1 MANRKAVVI
10 DDEKDLTTYITT
22 ILEEND
28 FSVSAAND
36 AVTGEQLIRQEKP
49 DLILI
54 DLVMPGRTGI
64 QLFTRLRKD
73 PETREIPLVM
83 VTGIKDQL
91 GIDWGEI
98 VDRYKSRRPDGFVE
112 KPIEPVRLMSVVNAV
127 MSGTAPP
134 DDVVH
139 G

>member
-1 MANRKAVVI
+1 MADKKAVVI
-10 DDEKDLTTYITT
+10 DDEKDLTMYLTT

-28 FSVSAAND
+28 FDVSAAND
-36 AVTGEQLIRQEKP
+36 AVSGEKLIREEKP

-64 QLFTRLRKD
+64 QLFTKLRKD
-73 PETREIPLVM
+73 PETKDIPLVM
-83 VTGIKDQL
+83 VTGVKDQM

-98 VDRYKSRRPDGFVE
+98 VDRYKARKPDGFVE

-127 MSGTAPP
+127 MSGVAPP

>member
-1 MANRKAVVI
+1 MPAKKAVVI
-10 DDEKDLTTYITT
+10 DDEKDLTTYLTT

-28 FSVSAAND
+28 FSVKAAND
-36 AVTGEQLIRQEKP
+36 AVSGEQLIREEQP

-64 QLFTRLRKD
+64 QLFTKLRKD
-73 PETREIPLVM
+73 PDTKNIPLVM
-83 VTGIKDQL
+83 VTGIKEQMQV
-91 GIDWGEI
+91 DWGEI
-98 VDRYKSRRPDGFVE
+98 VDRYSARKPDGFVE

-127 MSGTAPP
+127 MSGEAPP
-134 DDVVH
+134 GDVVH